1 MSTEITKVEDGF
13 SNQVIELINNSAE
26 EGVRNLLANV
36 DTGELLNSFLNVTCN
51 IAKSKYEM
59 VTKIYTS
66 AILAEV
72 QREART
78 LDSID
83 QAVADYN
90 SHIRALLSNLD
101 TSNTE
106 NVNNVKALIEQ
117 VRLGLSETL
126 APYNRPSIFSRIGSL
141 FRR

>member
-26 EGVRNLLANV
+26 EGIRNLLANV

-83 QAVADYN
+83 RAVDKYN
-90 SHIRALLSNLD
+90 SIVSALLSNLD

-106 NVNNVKALIEQ
+106 NVNNVKVLIEQ